1 MIFSEYKNITI
12 NDCLW
17 ASLRDYWDEK
27 LILPC
32 KILIAPLSFMGKLVN
47 Q

>member
-1 MIFSEYKNITI
+1 MSTEDENITI

-17 ASLRDYWDEK
+17 ARLRDYWGEE

-32 KILIAPLSFMGKLVN
+32 KILIAPISFMGKLVN